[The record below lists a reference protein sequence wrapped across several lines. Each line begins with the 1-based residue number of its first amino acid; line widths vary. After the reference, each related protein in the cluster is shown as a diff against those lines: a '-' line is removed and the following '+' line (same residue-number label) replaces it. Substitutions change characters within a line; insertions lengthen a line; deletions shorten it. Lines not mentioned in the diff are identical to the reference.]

1 VNDQGL
7 SDYQLIPDK
16 GSVNPYATRANH
28 SHPDTYTV
36 YITPKGDHGYPV
48 SAFNSSQLR
57 KQVSHLFLAVFYEA
71 LPSCVLCVL
80 TR

>member
-1 VNDQGL
+1 MNDEGL

-48 SAFNSSQLR
+48 GPSTPTSFWWSSLR
-57 KQVSHLFLAVFYEA
+57 RRQRASCIFLK
-71 LPSCVLCVL
+71 
-80 TR
+80 